1 LYLLEAS
8 ILLRASIVL
17 LRFRDL
23 RHLFTYRFGGTLE
36 PVTTYKNS
44 TVDKLV
50 KLGRCV
56 ACGRKLTEEDKG
68 IRCGVCREDEKT
80 RVAWP

>member
-1 LYLLEAS
+1 M
-8 ILLRASIVL
+8 
-17 LRFRDL
+17 
-23 RHLFTYRFGGTLE
+23 
-36 PVTTYKNS
+36 TTYKNS

-68 IRCGVCREDEKT
+68 IRCGVCREDERRASPGLRDERRNAGLCVT
-80 RVAWP
+80 CGQPASGFEILS